1 MWEFEAIGLPALQNE
16 LTGLEDA
23 LADPSG
29 VLALVAPEV
38 GADIKQ
44 NFLAGGRPETWPDI
58 TAASRAQR
66 KVNKTSGPLI
76 DTEALMNAASA
87 SSAAAPARTARTASR
102 RQRRLYRLK
111 RRLTVRLPPL
121 PASHPTPARP
131 KADRRRVCRCSPTG
145 CRPQTHAA
153 ALWDTGWLHR
163 QKIAASNFR
172 AA

>member
-1 MWEFEAIGLPALQNE
+1 MWEFEAVGLPALQNE

-66 KVNKTSGPLI
+66 KENKTSGPLI

-87 SSAAAPARTARTASR
+87 SEEGVEGSVFGIAGDTETFGTDLAEAATQQYGRGNIPARAYEQITDADEL
-102 RQRRLYRLK
+102 RL
-111 RRLTVRLPPL
+111 
-121 PASHPTPARP
+121 
-131 KADRRRVCRCSPTG
+131 
-145 CRPQTHAA
+145 
-153 ALWDTGWLHR
+153 
-163 QKIAASNFR
+163 AASVESDYLH
-172 AA
+172 AMLAGSEVL